1 MKRNLKEN
9 LTSLGASLGVIL
21 LILGAAG
28 MDSENL
34 VFPVILIIV
43 GLLLISVTAKEVA
56 KWEDDI

>member
-28 MDSENL
+28 MDSESL
-34 VFPVILIIV
+34 VLPVILIIV

>member
-9 LTSLGASLGVIL
+9 LTSLGASTGVIL
-21 LILGAAG
+21 LIIGAAG
-28 MDSENL
+28 MDSESL
-34 VFPVILIIV
+34 VLPVILIIM

>member
-1 MKRNLKEN
+1 MKRNHKEN

-34 VFPVILIIV
+34 VFPVILIMV

>member
-9 LTSLGASLGVIL
+9 LTSLGASMGVIL
-21 LILGAAG
+21 LIIGAAG
-28 MDSENL
+28 MDSESL
-34 VFPVILIIV
+34 VLPVILIIV

>member
-1 MKRNLKEN
+1 MKRNLREN